1 MIADQER
8 REEARMEVR
17 TWLHARSAVSSTAKA
32 IRRGVNNEGFS
43 FKPEEIDEALVFLV
57 SAKQVE
63 ITPNDDGATLY
74 YQITA
79 AGTLAHERR
88 KN

>member
-8 REEARMEVR
+8 REEARREVR
-17 TWLHARSAVSSTAKA
+17 AWLHTRSAVASNCKA
-32 IRRGVNNEGFS
+32 IRRGVNNEGFN
-43 FKPEEIDEALVFLV
+43 FKPEEVNEALVFLV